1 VPGSRFPSSPCCCRR
16 GSGTCPRRK

>member
-1 VPGSRFPSSPCCCRR
+1 VPGSRFPSSPSSCRR